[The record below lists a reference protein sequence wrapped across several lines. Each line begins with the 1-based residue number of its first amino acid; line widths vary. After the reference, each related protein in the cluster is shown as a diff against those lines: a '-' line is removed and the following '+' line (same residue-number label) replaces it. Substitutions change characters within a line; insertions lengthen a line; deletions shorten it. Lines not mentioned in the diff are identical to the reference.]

1 MSLANRSFKNNKTGE
16 IIRVIDSFE
25 NIAVL
30 ENKQKVDVRT
40 LTDVNYYT
48 EQIDPKNFFNTQGA
62 YNLLADKIKNI
73 PQSVLSNFNDENTS
87 DENIYDKFGS
97 DITPQMNES
106 AIIMSTE
113 EDEKAEL
120 ARKYGVSL
128 DTESQVSRQNEAFA
142 RILGEDAEDE
152 LPVVPK
158 QYVEQPPVVRVEA
171 ERPIVNTE
179 RPIVNEYNP
188 APVVVV
194 EDPIITMFKNVKR
207 SKDFSIS
214 LEINNKIP
222 RPDFIEMME
231 DSYNTSI
238 IDFLASEFTDNLLKN
253 PQIIEDMI
261 KEKIKELVYGEVV
274 ETETKVNDQ
283 ITDSVTQVN
292 SATQMPGHRNP
303 PPPPSDRILKEG
315 ELPTKPKA
323 TRKPRPNT
331 AQGEKPGYKKPTRT
345 KKESTEK

>member
-30 ENKQKVDVRT
+30 ENKQKLDVRT

-48 EQIDPKNFFNTQGA
+48 EQIDPGNFFNTQGA

-73 PQSVLSNFNDENTS
+73 PQSVLSNFTDENTS
-87 DENIYDKFGS
+87 EENIYDKFGS

-120 ARKYGVSL
+120 ARKYGVSV
-128 DTESQVSRQNEAFA
+128 DTNSQISRQNEAFA

-152 LPVVPK
+152 LPVVPQ

-171 ERPIVNTE
+171 ERPIVN
-179 RPIVNEYNP
+179 EYNP
-188 APVVVV
+188 APVVV

-261 KEKIKELVYGEVV
+261 KEKIKELVYGV
-274 ETETKVNDQ
+274 ETKDVNPQ
-283 ITDSVTQVN
+283 ITDSVTQL
-292 SATQMPGHRNP
+292 NP
-303 PPPPSDRILKEG
+303 PTPPADRVLKEG
-315 ELPTKPKA
+315 ELPTKPKT
-323 TRKPRPNT
+323 TRKPRV
-331 AQGEKPGYKKPTRT
+331 

>member
-30 ENKQKVDVRT
+30 ENKQKLDVRT

-48 EQIDPKNFFNTQGA
+48 EQIDPGNFFNTQGA

-73 PQSVLSNFNDENTS
+73 PQSVLSNFTDENTS
-87 DENIYDKFGS
+87 EENIYDKFGS

-120 ARKYGVSL
+120 ARKYGVSV
-128 DTESQVSRQNEAFA
+128 DTNSQISRQNEAFA

-152 LPVVPK
+152 LPVVPQ

-171 ERPIVNTE
+171 ERPIVN
-179 RPIVNEYNP
+179 EYNP
-188 APVVVV
+188 APVVV
-194 EDPIITMFKNVKR
+194 EDPIIIMFKNVKR

-261 KEKIKELVYGEVV
+261 KEKIKELVYGV
-274 ETETKVNDQ
+274 ETKDVNPQ
-283 ITDSVTQVN
+283 ITDSVTQL
-292 SATQMPGHRNP
+292 NP
-303 PPPPSDRILKEG
+303 PTPPTDRVLKEG
-315 ELPTKPKA
+315 ELPTKPKT
-323 TRKPRPNT
+323 TRKPRV
-331 AQGEKPGYKKPTRT
+331 

>member
-30 ENKQKVDVRT
+30 ENKQKLDVRT

-48 EQIDPKNFFNTQGA
+48 EQIDPGNFFNTQGA

-73 PQSVLSNFNDENTS
+73 PQSVLSNFNDDENTS
-87 DENIYDKFGS
+87 EENIYDKFGS

-128 DTESQVSRQNEAFA
+128 DTNSQISRQNEAFA

-152 LPVVPK
+152 LPVVPQQ

-171 ERPIVNTE
+171 ERPIVN
-179 RPIVNEYNP
+179 EYNP
-188 APVVVV
+188 APVVV

-207 SKDFSIS
+207 SKDLSIS

-261 KEKIKELVYGEVV
+261 KEKIKELVYGV
-274 ETETKVNDQ
+274 ETKDVNPQ
-283 ITDSVTQVN
+283 ITDSVTQL
-292 SATQMPGHRNP
+292 NP
-303 PPPPSDRILKEG
+303 PTPPADRVLKEG
-315 ELPTKPKA
+315 ELPTKPKT
-323 TRKPRPNT
+323 TRKPRV
-331 AQGEKPGYKKPTRT
+331 

>member
-30 ENKQKVDVRT
+30 ENKQKLDVRT

-48 EQIDPKNFFNTQGA
+48 EQIDPGNFFNTQGA

-73 PQSVLSNFNDENTS
+73 PQSVLSNFTDENTS

-97 DITPQMNES
+97 DIRPQMNES

-120 ARKYGVSL
+120 ARKYGVSV
-128 DTESQVSRQNEAFA
+128 DTNSQISRQNEAFA

-152 LPVVPK
+152 LPVVPQ

-171 ERPIVNTE
+171 ERPIVN
-179 RPIVNEYNP
+179 EYNP
-188 APVVVV
+188 APVVV

-207 SKDFSIS
+207 SKDLSIS

-261 KEKIKELVYGEVV
+261 KEKIKELVYGV
-274 ETETKVNDQ
+274 ETKDVNPQ
-283 ITDSVTQVN
+283 ITDSVTQL
-292 SATQMPGHRNP
+292 NP
-303 PPPPSDRILKEG
+303 PTPPTDRVLKEG
-315 ELPTKPKA
+315 ELPTKSKT
-323 TRKPRPNT
+323 TRKPRV
-331 AQGEKPGYKKPTRT
+331 